1 MKHKTP
7 SPAVLRSCT
16 DAARA
21 ADAHAQ
27 EAANW
32 AEEANNAHKSAV
44 NAAEAANNSAIRCRR
59 LMTDMQFAVARVL
72 DVAVAALFFSA
83 LATVLSVIALAA

>member
-32 AEEANNAHKSAV
+32 AEQASHAHKSAV
-44 NAAEAANNSAIRCRR
+44 NAAEAANSSAIRCRR
-59 LMTDMQFAVARVL
+59 LTADMQSAFARVHA
-72 DVAVAALFFSA
+72 VAVAAYVFA
-83 LATVLSVIALAA
+83 TLATVLSVIALAA

>member
-16 DAARA
+16 EAARA

-27 EAANW
+27 ESANW
-32 AEEANNAHKSAV
+32 AEQASHAHQSAV
-44 NAAEAANNSAIRCRR
+44 NAAEAANSSAIRCRR
-59 LMTDMQFAVARVL
+59 LTADMQSAFARVQ
-72 DVAVAALFFSA
+72 VATVAAYIFAA